1 VIPGNRERLLHMG
14 RSCRLH
20 PSRWRGTARETR
32 FPISLTLL
40 VLAATVSAAEG
51 ATPEGTISDL
61 RLGFYGMGSEGT
73 KDAETKNATTD
84 AVISS
89 TTSSDDL
96 ASHGRVSIS
105 YIGGKAKPVGLIYGI
120 GLALDAA
127 EYEWDN
133 GDSQSWSG
141 FIVDFNLGAAVALG
155 SNFHAEAAGV
165 LGFGSGTV
173 EYDVVGATVDPADA
187 VVVEWGL
194 RFGVYGTMDKLQVG
208 LEAGWM
214 STNYVGAEWELTGLN
229 RTYTEDTEMSGTYI
243 GLTIGAR
250 L

>member
-1 VIPGNRERLLHMG
+1 MRIL
-14 RSCRLH
+14 
-20 PSRWRGTARETR
+20 
-32 FPISLTLL
+32 SLTLL
-40 VLAATVSAAEG
+40 VVASAIAAEG
-51 ATPEGTISDL
+51 AIAEGTISDL
-61 RLGFYGMGSEGT
+61 RLGFYGMGSDGT
-73 KDAETKNATTD
+73 KDTETRNATTD
-84 AVISS
+84 ALISS
-89 TTSSDDL
+89 STSSDDL

-105 YIGGKAKPVGLIYGI
+105 YVGGKAKPVGLIYGI

-127 EYEWDN
+127 DYEWDN
-133 GDSQSWSG
+133 GDTQSWTG
-141 FIVDFNLGAAVALG
+141 MIIDFNLGAAVALG
-155 SNFHAEAAGV
+155 SSFHAEAAGV
-165 LGFGSGTV
+165 FGFGSGTV
-173 EYDVVGATVDPADA
+173 EYDVAGATVDPADA

-229 RTYTEDTEMSGTYI
+229 RTYTEDTEMSGSYV

>member
-1 VIPGNRERLLHMG
+1 M
-14 RSCRLH
+14 
-20 PSRWRGTARETR
+20 R
-32 FPISLTLL
+32 FLPLSMLAIATL
-40 VLAATVSAAEG
+40 AAAEG
-51 ATPEGTISDL
+51 KPVEGTISDL
-61 RLGFYGMGSEGT
+61 RLGFYGMGSDGT

-96 ASHGRVSIS
+96 ASHGRISIS
-105 YIGGKAKPVGLIYGI
+105 YVGGKAKPVGLIYGI
-120 GLALDAA
+120 GLALDFAD
-127 EYEWDN
+127 YEWDN
-133 GDSQSWSG
+133 GDSQSWTG
-141 FIVDFNLGAAVALG
+141 TIVDLNLGLAVALG
-155 SNFHAEAAGV
+155 SSVHAEAAGV
-165 LGFGSGTV
+165 FGIGGGTV
-173 EYDVVGATVDPADA
+173 EYDVAGSTVDPADA

-214 STNYVGAEWELTGLN
+214 STNYVGAEWELSGLN
-229 RTYTEDTEMSGTYI
+229 RTYTEDTEMAGTYI